1 MIFIVFV
8 GPQGAGKTTLA
19 KLLMKK
25 LRFNEKHDICYVKL
39 IDYTIFHHAY
49 LRALSKLNRGG
60 DSSIIFS
67 KLFPLYVLQHIMGLL
82 MSYIKFTILR
92 LTSRCAFMV
101 EDEGFI
107 FKEISDLCFIAYATG
122 SLRSR
127 FNLRLIRSV
136 LALILAL
143 GGKVLGRNTVIIYVG
158 APYDVLKVRYI
169 TDNRGGIEPKP
180 YVDFQD
186 VVYRLV
192 INKLPYK
199 IIQID
204 TANGVDY
211 SSFTTQVT
219 RLSGDK

>member
-19 KLLMKK
+19 NFLMRKLLS
-25 LRFNEKHDICYVKL
+25 NEKHGICYVKL

-49 LRALSKLNRGG
+49 LRGLSKLYMGG
-60 DSSIIFS
+60 DSSILFS

-82 MSYIKFTILR
+82 ISYIKFTILR
-92 LTSRCAFMV
+92 LASRCIFMV

-107 FKEISDLCFIAYATG
+107 FKEIPDLYFIAYVTG

-127 FNLRLIRSV
+127 FNLRLIRGV
-136 LALILAL
+136 LALVLAL
-143 GGKVLGRNTVIIYVG
+143 GGKILGRNAVIIYIS

-169 TDNRGGIEPKP
+169 IDNRGIEPRP

-186 VVYRLV
+186 VVYRLI
-192 INKLPYK
+192 INKLYYK
-199 IIQID
+199 TIQVN

-211 SSFTTQVT
+211 LSFITQVIKAI
-219 RLSGDK
+219 GE

>member
-1 MIFIVFV
+1 MMIFIVFV

-19 KLLMKK
+19 KFLMRK
-25 LRFNEKHDICYVKL
+25 LISNEKYGICYVKL

-49 LRALSKLNRGG
+49 LRALSKLSNGS
-60 DSSIIFS
+60 DSSILFS
-67 KLFPLYVLQHIMGLL
+67 KLFPLYALQHIMGLL
-82 MSYIKFTILR
+82 ISYIKFTILR
-92 LTSRCAFMV
+92 LVSRCVFMV

-107 FKEISDLCFIAYATG
+107 FKEIPDLYFIAYVTG

-127 FNLRLIRSV
+127 FNLRLIRGV

-143 GGKVLGRNTVIIYVG
+143 GGKILGRNAVIIYVS

-169 TDNRGGIEPKP
+169 IDNRGIEPKP

-186 VVYRLV
+186 VAYRLI
-192 INKLPYK
+192 INKLYYK
-199 IIQID
+199 TIQVN

-211 SSFTTQVT
+211 SSFITQVIKAI
-219 RLSGDK
+219 GE

>member
-19 KLLMKK
+19 KFLMRKLLS
-25 LRFNEKHDICYVKL
+25 NEKHDICYVKL

-49 LRALSKLNRGG
+49 LRALSKLYMGG
-60 DSSIIFS
+60 DSSILFS

-82 MSYIKFTILR
+82 ISYIKFTILR
-92 LTSRCAFMV
+92 LASRCIFMV

-107 FKEISDLCFIAYATG
+107 FKEIPDLYFIAYVTG

-127 FNLRLIRSV
+127 FNLRLIRGV

-143 GGKVLGRNTVIIYVG
+143 GGKILGRNAVIIYVS
-158 APYDVLKVRYI
+158 APYDALKVRYI
-169 TDNRGGIEPKP
+169 IDNRGIEPRP

-186 VVYRLV
+186 VVYRLI
-192 INKLPYK
+192 INKLYYK
-199 IIQID
+199 TIQVN

-211 SSFTTQVT
+211 LSFITQVIKAI
-219 RLSGDK
+219 GE

>member
-49 LRALSKLNRGG
+49 LRALSNLSNGS
-60 DSSIIFS
+60 DSSILFS
-67 KLFPLYVLQHIMGLL
+67 KLFPLYILQHIMGLL
-82 MSYIKFTILR
+82 ISYIKFTILR
-92 LTSRCAFMV
+92 LASRCVFMV

-107 FKEISDLCFIAYATG
+107 FKEILDLYYIAYVTG

-127 FNLRLIRSV
+127 FNLRLIRGA
-136 LALILAL
+136 LALILTLTL
-143 GGKVLGRNTVIIYVG
+143 GGKVLGRNAVIIYVS

-169 TDNRGGIEPKP
+169 TDNRGIEPKP

-186 VVYRLV
+186 VAYRLV

-204 TANGVDY
+204 TTNGVDY
-211 SSFTTQVT
+211 SSFTTQVIKAI
-219 RLSGDK
+219 GG

>member
-1 MIFIVFV
+1 MTIFIVFV

-49 LRALSKLNRGG
+49 LRALSKLNR
-60 DSSIIFS
+60 DNNSSIIFS
-67 KLFPLYVLQHIMGLL
+67 KLFPLYILQHIMGLL
-82 MSYIKFTILR
+82 ISYIKFTILR
-92 LTSRCAFMV
+92 LVSRCAFMV

-107 FKEISDLCFIAYATG
+107 FKEIPDLYFIAYVTG

-127 FNLRLIRSV
+127 FNLRLIRGV

-143 GGKVLGRNTVIIYVG
+143 GGKILGRDAVVIYVS

-169 TDNRGGIEPKP
+169 IDNRGIEPKP

-186 VVYRLV
+186 DVYRLI

-199 IIQID
+199 TIQVN

-211 SSFTTQVT
+211 SSFITQVIKAI
-219 RLSGDK
+219 GE